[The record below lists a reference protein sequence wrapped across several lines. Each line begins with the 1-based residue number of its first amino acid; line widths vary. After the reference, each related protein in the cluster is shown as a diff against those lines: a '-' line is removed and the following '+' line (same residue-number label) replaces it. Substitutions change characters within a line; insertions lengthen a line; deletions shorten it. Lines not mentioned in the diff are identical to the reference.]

1 VATARAA
8 GTEDSIVRV
17 TSVMRLPN
25 PVRPWARQNPVE
37 AAGSGVILDGK
48 KILTCAHLVLS
59 AQEV

>member
-1 VATARAA
+1 
-8 GTEDSIVRV
+8 
-17 TSVMRLPN
+17 MRLPN